1 MNRADYLSEQ
11 HVAGFLHW
19 LTPRL
24 AGAGALPHHWWS
36 PRFGDWSCESLFDAY
51 ERYSWPFSV
60 TLPGET
66 GPTRGRTFA
75 ENLEVLSHLADT
87 LGSSARDDDAD
98 LFLAASIAVVDWGG
112 VRGNRRRLQQLG
124 ADALRTIKSSAE
136 QLDPATA
143 DTSQLDQVI
152 DMNAGFSKIY
162 SLLLDGFPIYD
173 SRVAAALSYLVRLY
187 CEDTGL
193 QTVPSALAFS
203 LPAWRGDV
211 RRDPSAGGLMFRRL
225 WPGHPERY
233 ADSNLRAAWLLG
245 EASRLGP
252 FGHIPGS
259 GALRALES
267 ALFMIG
273 YSLPGTDQES
283 RPSQSVRDAIDRP
296 ATPAKTGRRGRK
308 YEPLREW
315 LSEGQEQRVI
325 ATFSL
330 LDDLVG
336 GLPPSSRKYT
346 SNWYGSAAAAPTHVW
361 KQAWEDSGFTV
372 DSVDLLEEL
381 VSFRRL

>member
-1 MNRADYLSEQ
+1 MNRADYLADP
-11 HVAGFLHW
+11 HVQEFLRW
-19 LTPRL
+19 LTPMV
-24 AGAGALPHHWWS
+24 AGAGAFPHHWWS
-36 PRFGDWSCESLFDAY
+36 RRFGDWSCESVFDAY

-75 ENLEVLSHLADT
+75 ENLEVLSRLADL
-87 LGSSARDDDAD
+87 LGSSARGDDAD

-124 ADALRTIKSSAE
+124 ADALHTITSSAE
-136 QLDPATA
+136 QLDPAAA
-143 DTSQLDQVI
+143 DTSNLDQVI
-152 DMNAGFSKIY
+152 DINAGFSKIY

-173 SRVAAALSYLVRLY
+173 SRVSAALSYLARLY

-211 RRDPSAGGLMFRRL
+211 RRDPSVGGLMFRRL
-225 WPGHPERY
+225 WAGYPKRY

-245 EASRLGP
+245 EASHLAPIGR
-252 FGHIPGS
+252 IPGT

-273 YSLPGTDQES
+273 YQVPGADQES
-283 RPSQSVRDAIDRP
+283 RQSQSSRDTTDLP
-296 ATPAKTGRRGRK
+296 ATSAKTDRRGRK
-308 YEPLREW
+308 YEPLRQW
-315 LSEGQEQRVI
+315 LSERQDQRVI
-325 ATFSL
+325 ATFSS
-330 LDDLVG
+330 LDDIIG

-361 KQAWEDSGFTV
+361 KQAWEDAGFTV
-372 DSVDLLEEL
+372 DSVDLLEEI

>member
-1 MNRADYLSEQ
+1 
-11 HVAGFLHW
+11 
-19 LTPRL
+19 
-24 AGAGALPHHWWS
+24 
-36 PRFGDWSCESLFDAY
+36 
-51 ERYSWPFSV
+51 
-60 TLPGET
+60 
-66 GPTRGRTFA
+66 
-75 ENLEVLSHLADT
+75 
-87 LGSSARDDDAD
+87 
-98 LFLAASIAVVDWGG
+98 
-112 VRGNRRRLQQLG
+112 
-124 ADALRTIKSSAE
+124 
-136 QLDPATA
+136 
-143 DTSQLDQVI
+143 
-152 DMNAGFSKIY
+152 
-162 SLLLDGFPIYD
+162 
-173 SRVAAALSYLVRLY
+173 
-187 CEDTGL
+187 
-193 QTVPSALAFS
+193 
-203 LPAWRGDV
+203 
-211 RRDPSAGGLMFRRL
+211 MFRRL
-225 WPGHPERY
+225 WAGHPSRY

-252 FGHIPGS
+252 FGRILGS